1 MEITPKDAFKL
12 GFLTRCAEEKL
23 TGDALDAR
31 LTKVA
36 LVSMSP
42 LNFDIGKIMGSG
54 AEAYSSLLAAPI
66 AASILGGGALGVGAA
81 RLAAPRVDDEE
92 MKAQELATTYLLY
105 AEKAKNRKKLRQY
118 RTGQGNA

>member
-23 TGDALDAR
+23 TGDALDER

-42 LNFDIGKIMGSG
+42 LNLDVGKMLGYG
-54 AEAYSSLLAAPI
+54 TEAYSSLLAAPI
-66 AASILGGGALGVGAA
+66 AASILGGGALGMGAA
-81 RLAAPRVDDEE
+81 KLVEPRIDDEE
-92 MKAQELATTYLLY
+92 MKAQELATTYRLY

-118 RTGQGNA
+118 RTGQDNA

>member
-36 LVSMSP
+36 LVSVSP
-42 LNFDIGKIMGSG
+42 LNFDIGKLMGYG
-54 AEAYSSLLAAPI
+54 AEAYSSVLAAPI

-81 RLAAPRVDDEE
+81 KLVEPRIDDEE
-92 MKAQELATTYLLY
+92 MKAQELATTYRLY

-118 RTGQGNA
+118 RTGQDNA